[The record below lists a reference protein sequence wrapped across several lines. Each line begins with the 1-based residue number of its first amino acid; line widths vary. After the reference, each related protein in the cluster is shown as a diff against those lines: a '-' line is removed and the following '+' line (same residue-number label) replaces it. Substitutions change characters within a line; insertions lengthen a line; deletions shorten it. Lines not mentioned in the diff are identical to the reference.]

1 MAEFNEIFIQKI
13 VQLLQDST
21 WTSANPIKTNYV
33 KDIREVRF
41 GNEFNAAFEAAV
53 IEAVEEYL
61 AQNPPEA
68 KEEIKITPKKKGL
81 TEARGIGIAKQTL
94 RGVQDP
100 ASLVAMGLRYL
111 PHAALI
117 AFAISL
123 APLIFDILIR
133 PGGPFDVRFKRIVD
147 DEINAFLA
155 RQTQKDT
162 EFGYRQV
169 IIQSKIGFTAPNGVN
184 NYNTV
189 RGIRE
194 GGLDKERL
202 ARIGMVD
209 HTKGDWWPFG

>member
-1 MAEFNEIFIQKI
+1 MTLSSIIIQQI
-13 VQLLQDST
+13 ISVLQNST
-21 WTSANPIKTNYV
+21 FTSANPIKTNYV
-33 KDIREVRF
+33 KDINAS
-41 GNEFNAAFEAAV
+41 GLDAAFDQLLIDEITQI
-53 IEAVEEYL
+53 IE
-61 AQNPPEA
+61 QSKITIPE
-68 KEEIKITPKKKGL
+68 EEIPKAESVTKKKGFGEPQAVSL
-81 TEARGIGIAKQTL
+81 ASKAL
-94 RGVQDP
+94 RGAQSP
-100 ASLVAMGLRYL
+100 ASLLEMGLRYL
-111 PHAALI
+111 PHAALV

-169 IIQSKIGFTAPNGVN
+169 IIQSKLGFTAPNGVN